1 MDIRTFAVAVQ
12 MEEIGHRV
20 KLDIERMA
28 TMAEFDS
35 QMCFADEE
43 DAEKQFESAARK
55 LREAGELFASGLADF
70 MLAYSKLGTAT
81 KEDREVLNGYARKFL
96 K

>member
-1 MDIRTFAVAVQ
+1 MEIRTFAVAVQ
-12 MEEIGHRV
+12 MEEIGHRI

-28 TMAEFDS
+28 NMAEFDV

-43 DAEKQFESAARK
+43 DAEKQFELAAQK
-55 LREAGELFASGLADF
+55 LREAGELFASGAADF
-70 MLAYSKLGTAT
+70 MLGYAKLGTAT